1 MSFLAKLGQVL
12 ATVGATAL
20 GIGPLVAPLFG
31 SRAGAVAQGIT
42 VGVNDLTA
50 IGTVIVQIETALQGK
65 TGADKFAAAVA
76 LVGPIITTSQLV
88 SGKKIAD
95 AAMFQK
101 GVNEV
106 TQGLVDCLNALH
118 ADSVK
123 TEVHTA

>member
-1 MSFLAKLGQVL
+1 LSFLAKIGQVL

-95 AAMFQK
+95 AALFQK

-106 TQGLVDCLNALH
+106 TQGLVDVLNALH

-123 TEVHTA
+123 TEVKTA